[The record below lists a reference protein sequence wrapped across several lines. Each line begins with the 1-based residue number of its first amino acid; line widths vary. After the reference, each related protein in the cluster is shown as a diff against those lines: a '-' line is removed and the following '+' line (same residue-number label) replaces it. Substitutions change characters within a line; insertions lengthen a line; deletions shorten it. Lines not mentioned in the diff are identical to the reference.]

1 MVKNKSNKN
10 RRFLHQPSNKSGQ
23 VQLTFSWIYIMLA
36 GAIILLFFVGL
47 VFKQQAAA
55 EESLAFDVVQVMDS
69 IFTGAQVS
77 EKTKNFIDV
86 SGLADYTLSFTCED
100 GLSEFGIKG
109 QSSPV
114 QNVVDPIFSLQEI
127 KTTLLILWSLP
138 YKLPFKVIDFMFV
151 TSINTKYF
159 ILGDGNGFSEEFYN
173 STQDFNRVLVSDPAE
188 INPEKNFQVRIIDLD
203 GVYVQSG
210 QPIPEKL
217 SSLDDNKVTAIS
229 FTASNMVN
237 YFQKEG
243 KFWKQTN
250 LNPVQII
257 SLSGERNA
265 AKYAAIFAANDKV
278 YKCNMNKAFLRLK
291 YLIEIYEEKAKEIE
305 SHYNLNPELQ
315 LNKDCLNYIQKGGY
329 EQNINGA
336 LESLKNIVSGCLLK
350 PSLCGDLLPPAE
362 DLKQANINL
371 GEKGDC
377 LTLY

>member
-1 MVKNKSNKN
+1 MVKNKSDKN
-10 RRFLHQPSNKSGQ
+10 RKSSHGLYNKSGQ
-23 VQLTFSWIYIMLA
+23 IQLTFSWIYILIA

-55 EESLAFDVVQVMDS
+55 EESLAFDVVQIMDS
-69 IFTGAQVS
+69 IVTGAQVS
-77 EKTKNFIDV
+77 EKSKNFIDV

-109 QSSPV
+109 QSSPI
-114 QNVVDPIFSLQEI
+114 QNVVDPIFSPQEI

-138 YKLPFKVIDFMFV
+138 YKLPFKVIDMMYV

-159 ILGDGNGFSEEFYN
+159 ILGDGNGFAEEFYN
-173 STQDFNRVLVSDPAE
+173 STQDFNRVLISNPTD
-188 INPEKNFQVRIIDLD
+188 IDPEKNFQVRIIDLE
-203 GVYVQSG
+203 GVYVKPNQLV
-210 QPIPEKL
+210 PAKL
-217 SSLDDNKVTAIS
+217 SLLEDDKVTAIS

-237 YFQKEG
+237 YFKKEDNL
-243 KFWKQTN
+243 WKQTN

-265 AKYAAIFAANDKV
+265 AKYAAIFAANDEV
-278 YKCNMNKAFLRLK
+278 YQCNMNKAFLRLK

-305 SHYNLNPELQ
+305 THYNLNPELQ

-336 LESLKNIVSGCLLK
+336 LESLKNIVAGCLFK
-350 PSLCGDLLPPAE
+350 PSLCGDLLQPAE
-362 DLKQANINL
+362 DLKQANIDL